1 MSSRLDSKP
10 QIWTLAADLGLGRSA
25 SPTGS
30 ILAHVK
36 KRIKQ
41 IAKKFSC
48 ENLNSLLVAT
58 AGEVGT
64 IFEEIRSDDG
74 LRRVRQKYLERGE
87 SAFANL
93 ENDLRHP
100 DDLAITIRRLHR
112 EAWEP
117 EFVSIIDCRG
127 DKIYRSYFSRWHELA
142 HLLTLTPQMRLVFRR
157 THAEPSVQDPEELL
171 MDVIASTVGFFRD
184 FLPSEMQND
193 ISFEGI
199 RQIQEE
205 FCPEASKQ
213 AALINIV
220 KVLPQPCILIEA
232 KLGLRKSEGPG
243 PDQLAL
249 GIGRKDAIPELRA
262 VHVTVNNAARDSG
275 VRFHRNWR
283 VPARSVISR
292 AFLDGGYAESTENL
306 SWWTT
311 SAGGSLGPC
320 RVVVKAKKT
329 WDSVQALLIPI
340 L

>member
-1 MSSRLDSKP
+1 MSTRLDSKP
-10 QIWTLAADLGLGRSA
+10 QIWTLAADLGLGTSA
-25 SPTGS
+25 SPSGS

-48 ENLNSLLVAT
+48 ANLNSLLEAT

-64 IFEEIRSDDG
+64 VFEEVRSDDD
-74 LRRVRQKYLERGE
+74 LRRIRQKYVGKGE
-87 SAFANL
+87 KAFANL
-93 ENDLRHP
+93 ENDLHRP

-112 EAWEP
+112 EGWES

-157 THAEPSVQDPEELL
+157 THAGPAVQDPEELL

-184 FLPSEMQND
+184 FLPGKIGD
-193 ISFEGI
+193 ISFERI

-232 KLGLRKSEGPG
+232 RLGFRKAEGATAA
-243 PDQLAL
+243 QLPV
-249 GIGRKDAIPELRA
+249 GIHAQTTCPELRA
-262 VHVTVNNAARDSG
+262 VRVTVNDAAREAG
-275 VRFHRNWR
+275 IRFHRNWR
-283 VPARSVISR
+283 VPSSSVISKV
-292 AFLDGGYAESTENL
+292 FLEGGYAENTEDL

-311 SAGGSLGPC
+311 SSGGSLPPC
-320 RVVVKAKKT
+320 RVAVKAKKN
-329 WDSVQALLIPI
+329 WDSVQALLIPAS
-340 L
+340 